1 MGNQTDKKSKK
12 KSGDE
17 FKEDQMQSMMF
28 SDNRIGKKK
37 KMELTNQDVWDM
49 IPDLGENVKYFAV
62 YDGHGGKGR
71 EAADGLKKEI
81 RKKLFSD
88 KKKLA
93 KFRDCFRVE
102 QYFKDVYKNIQK
114 KLSNSND
121 FELSGTCSISVLI
134 VDNKMYAIN
143 VGDSRCV
150 LGQKKGG
157 DGKKEAEKIGIEMSI
172 DHKPTRDDEQKRI
185 IEKGGEVS
193 EKIPG
198 APRVFRKNDDVPGL
212 AVARSIGDIV
222 AHEVGVSCEPEV
234 FEKELDSDDH
244 FIVIGSDGIWDAM
257 SSCEVVG
264 FIFNKMENNKEDVAK
279 LLVEECRNRWEIL
292 NLFKQ
297 KYILEINSSKDNND
311 GVKEKGSQ
319 HNVADIDDITCIIN
333 FINIEKDDY

>member
-1 MGNQTDKKSKK
+1 M
-12 KSGDE
+12 
-17 FKEDQMQSMMF
+17 
-28 SDNRIGKKK
+28 
-37 KMELTNQDVWDM
+37 
-49 IPDLGENVKYFAV
+49 GENVKYFAV
-62 YDGHGGKGR
+62 YDGHGAKGK
-71 EAADGLKKEI
+71 EAAEALKREI
-81 RKKLFSD
+81 NKKLNSD
-88 KKKLA
+88 KKKIS

-102 QYFKDVYKNIQK
+102 QYFKDLFKNIQK
-114 KLSNSND
+114 KMSSSND
-121 FELSGTCSISVLI
+121 YELSGSCAICVLI
-134 VDNKMYAIN
+134 IDNKMYSIN

-212 AVARSIGDIV
+212 AVARSLGDIV

-264 FIFNKMENNKEDVAK
+264 FIFQKMETNKEDVAR
-279 LLVEECRNRWEIL
+279 LLAEECRNRWEIL

-297 KYILEINSSKDNND
+297 KYILEINSSKDNLKWFK
-311 GVKEKGSQ
+311 KER
-319 HNVADIDDITCIIN
+319 
-333 FINIEKDDY
+333 